1 MCPEINGA
9 LLLRRRRGPSAAMR
23 NARGALNPV
32 YGVHI
37 TLPCRAVGRDFN
49 INNAINL
56 KPYIRRA
63 NVCVRVCVLYVSMCA
78 SPRCLHCTGSNG
90 VGRKRFGFQSFVTHP
105 LGQGCSARCDDCGV
119 DGREPDRTVA
129 DVAREPRLDAVAA
142 AVGSGG
148 DDTLSGCLIKTAVT
162 KTKRK

>member
-1 MCPEINGA
+1 MVHYYYGVGA
-9 LLLRRRRGPSAAMR
+9 APLRQCATL
-23 NARGALNPV
+23 GAHTNPV

-37 TLPCRAVGRDFN
+37 ILPCRAVGRDFN

-56 KPYIRRA
+56 KPYIRRE
-63 NVCVRVCVLYVSMCA
+63 CVCVLYVSLRA

-105 LGQGCSARCDDCGV
+105 LGQGCSATGGGYGV
-119 DGREPDRTVA
+119 DGREPDRTIT
-129 DVAREPRLDAVAA
+129 DVVRGPRREAVALA
-142 AVGSGG
+142 AGSDG

>member
-1 MCPEINGA
+1 MHYYYGVGA
-9 LLLRRRRGPSAAMR
+9 APLRQCATLG
-23 NARGALNPV
+23 ARANPV

-37 TLPCRAVGRDFN
+37 ILPCRAVGRDFN

-56 KPYIRRA
+56 KPYTRM
-63 NVCVRVCVLYVSMCA
+63 CVCVLYVSLCA

-105 LGQGCSARCDDCGV
+105 LGQGCGATCGGRGV
-119 DGREPDRTVA
+119 DGREPDRTVT
-129 DVAREPRLDAVAA
+129 DVVRGPRREAVHMASSAA
-142 AVGSGG
+142 AGSGC